1 MQGSSRQRPAKRNP
15 AAGPGSASYKYDVL
29 TALLA
34 KAARSEGLESRL
46 AMRLSLL
53 ITARFNW
60 RLGTFSVG
68 LREMARMWGVTD
80 RTAKREIAAMRG
92 LAWITVAIPAA
103 RGRVATYRIEFDDV
117 LKATMPH
124 WEAVG
129 PDFAARMVGAPEP
142 TQQSNV
148 VPLNTQAISLPDP
161 DDSGWHLAA
170 AKLQAQDPAIYGAWF
185 AALTSLGIEAGLL
198 TLGAPNGFVADYV
211 RTHHKTRLLAA
222 VLAVNAGV
230 RDIDIVTE

>member
-1 MQGSSRQRPAKRNP
+1 MQGSSSHRPAKRNP
-15 AAGPGSASYKYDVL
+15 SAGPGSASYKYDVL

-46 AMRLSLL
+46 AMRLSLV

-68 LREMARMWGVTD
+68 LRELARMWGVTD

-92 LAWITVAIPAA
+92 LSWITVAIPAA
-103 RGRVATYRIEFDDV
+103 RGRVATYRIEFPEM
-117 LKATMPH
+117 LKSTMPY

-142 TQQSNV
+142 DEQSNV
-148 VPLNTQAISLPDP
+148 VPLNAHPAALPEP
-161 DDSGWHLAA
+161 DETGWHFAA
-170 AKLQAQDPAIYGAWF
+170 AKLQSQDPAIYGAWF
-185 AALTSLGIEAGLL
+185 APLTSMGVEVGLL
-198 TLGAPNGFVADYV
+198 TLRAPNGFVADYV
-211 RTHHKTRLLAA
+211 RTHYKTRLLAA
-222 VLAVNAGV
+222 VLAVNPGV
-230 RDIDIVTE
+230 RDIDFVVS